1 MFFDIALSKRFIS
14 LDKKLELQK
23 RQLELNYDFVSIDA
37 VFILSQLKI
46 ANYRPEGIS
55 IIITQLV
62 RKETSIQPLGTVLAD
77 FLHLLM
83 MDKAI
88 LSQTKVQ
95 IFKYILSEASQNHD
109 LINIEESVFAH
120 LQMKVKPDK
129 HDELKEMIRF
139 LFQGI

>member
-1 MFFDIALSKRFIS
+1 
-14 LDKKLELQK
+14 
-23 RQLELNYDFVSIDA
+23 
-37 VFILSQLKI
+37 LSQLKI

-88 LSQTKVQ
+88 LSQTKAQ
-95 IFKYILSEASQNHD
+95 IFKYMLSEASQNHD